1 MPVWGAKL
9 GAFAGLPA
17 GSFVEAKMK
26 LPVPIFLT
34 CSVCGHI
41 HSETLQDLV
50 SGKMPLTLAC
60 PACHRELSVDWDWIA
75 GQAELMGLM
84 DTER

>member
-1 MPVWGAKL
+1 
-9 GAFAGLPA
+9 
-17 GSFVEAKMK
+17 MK

-34 CSVCGHI
+34 CTACGHI

-50 SGKMPLTLAC
+50 SGTVPLPLAC
-60 PACHRELSVDWDWIA
+60 PACHRELSVDWDSVA
-75 GQAELMGLM
+75 GQAELLGLM